1 MRMEWI
7 LHPLTNYA
15 LLTAGIG
22 LCLGLYVHCERG
34 LARVKS
40 RLRSDRDLHE
50 LRISGFLTELGLMR
64 KRVEEMER
72 QMSAGPTPVAPQAGM
87 NVTRRTQV
95 LRMQRRGERPEQIAA
110 ALNLPQ
116 TEVELLLKLHL
127 AALEVA

>member
-1 MRMEWI
+1 MEWI

-15 LLTAGIG
+15 LLAAGMG
-22 LCLGLYVHCERG
+22 LCLWLYFHCERG
-34 LARVKS
+34 IALVKS

-50 LRISGFLTELGLMR
+50 LRISGLLAELGLMR
-64 KRVEEMER
+64 KKLEEI
-72 QMSAGPTPVAPQAGM
+72 QQQFSAGPTPVAPHAGM
-87 NVTRRTQV
+87 NITRRTQV

-116 TEVELLLKLHL
+116 SEVELLLKLHL